1 MKQLSKIVLLF
12 LTATGLQAQDLRIYH
27 IDVDQADATLFVTP
41 TGRTLLVDSG
51 KNGHGQRLKDVMD
64 EAGVTRIDFFVAT
77 HYHEDHYGGIDDLVN
92 LGVPVGQSFDRGD
105 KDHLPDSKKNQKTFK
120 DYQQAVGDDAIQ
132 LRRGDAIPL
141 DSGITVMCVSS
152 GGVVVGEDPPVTT
165 EDEND
170 ASVSL
175 LIAFGGFQ
183 YFVGGDIESHTEG
196 KIASRDLV
204 TNVDVYQANH
214 HGSHT
219 SSSVPFIQNL
229 APSVVII
236 SSGNNA
242 GFQHPRQVTL
252 TNLGALSPAP
262 TVFQTNKFV
271 QTITTAGNVPDQF
284 IGDLNGT
291 GADGTILI
299 TVGNTGNYTVT
310 YRSESHTFQS
320 ELKPLWLF
328 AAGTPP
334 WVEEPQFDGVALT
347 NFGSSSAT
355 LDLELFSLGE
365 PGGSP
370 AQSSPQ
376 GVNQASLE
384 LPPGEQVAR
393 LRTDLFESDPGEP
406 AWIELTGDTSAIGTL
421 LPVWSRLSQPT
432 GWRCGLYR
440 DQYQLRHH
448 PRL

>member
-1 MKQLSKIVLLF
+1 MKQLSKLTLLF
-12 LTATGLQAQDLRIYH
+12 LSAAAGLQAQDLRIYH

-51 KNGHGQRLKDVMD
+51 KNGHGQRLKGVMD

-92 LGVPVGQSFDRGD
+92 LGVTVGQSFDRGD
-105 KDHLPDSKKNQKTFK
+105 KECCLSNSKKNQKTFK

-132 LRRGDAIPL
+132 LSRGDTIPL

-152 GGVVVGEDPPVTT
+152 GGVVIGEDPPVTA

-175 LIAFGGFQ
+175 QITFGDFQ

-204 TNVDVYQANH
+204 MNIDVYQANH

-219 SSSVPFIQNL
+219 SSSEPFIQDL

-236 SSGNNA
+236 SNGNTVK
-242 GFQHPRQVTL
+242 FQHPRQVTL

-310 YRSESHTFQS
+310 YRSESHTFPVKQTGGAQVVIASLVPSPLGSDTQLEEVTLRNIGSSPVSLTGWKLRDRSGKTWDLDSLGSMASS
-320 ELKPLWLF
+320 ESKTIRRNGQNMSLNNNGDHITLLDGG
-328 AAGTPP
+328 GTPR
-334 WVEEPQFDGVALT
+334 D
-347 NFGSSSAT
+347 NFTYPSAQ
-355 LDLELFSLGE
+355 EGE
-365 PGGSP
+365 RI
-370 AQSSPQ
+370 Q
-376 GVNQASLE
+376 
-384 LPPGEQVAR
+384 
-393 LRTDLFESDPGEP
+393 
-406 AWIELTGDTSAIGTL
+406 TG
-421 LPVWSRLSQPT
+421 
-432 GWRCGLYR
+432 
-440 DQYQLRHH
+440 H
-448 PRL
+448 